1 MPSKRG
7 ERARKRLGPLIP
19 TLSTV
24 EEDEQTSLQLSD
36 PETATLSPEHA
47 LMTHNE
53 VTYGLRPTR
62 LPPRTGLSGLYN
74 RLSKNPRRSWDE
86 FAENEGIYVPGRT
99 WKQAA
104 KNALYHRLLL
114 GRKFAPGSSNAP
126 ATARKGTSRWRRA
139 RNFVTSLFTRKN
151 ARRQSRRAYQ

>member
-1 MPSKRG
+1 MPSSRRAEK
-7 ERARKRLGPLIP
+7 ARKRLTANPRLG
-19 TLSTV
+19 TV
-24 EEDEQTSLQLSD
+24 TEDEVTVLEPRDL
-36 PETATLSPEHA
+36 ETARLSPGDA
-47 LMTHNE
+47 AVANNLR
-53 VTYGLRPTR
+53 TYGLRPTR

-74 RLSKNPRRSWDE
+74 RLSKKPHRSWEE

-126 ATARKGTSRWRRA
+126 AKARKGTSRWRRA
-139 RNFVTSLFTRKN
+139 WNFGKSLLTRKN
-151 ARRQSRRAYQ
+151 ARRPYQ